1 MKRFLYGQLIF
12 IFLFSFCNTLFGQ
25 ETNYKVE
32 YSVEHYMYDRPDN
45 DTNDDDY
52 SELKISF
59 FTSGK
64 IIYNESLSF
73 GGPDENGRFTVFDD
87 IITTPNPE
95 TSLRYFYDTECPENN
110 WQPFTRIGS
119 LSSEGCR
126 EGAIT
131 TGTSTCS
138 DFVHHYSRIVELPS
152 SSLILP
158 DGNAEFKECE
168 PFTIQ
173 VAECDVDLS
182 YALEYTLRNPL
193 GGIITEGELSPY
205 SLKSSSFTFELA
217 DFTGLGANDL
227 GTVGITARYVADPNT
242 TIGAHRTSVSLTPT
256 GCSPNQVGLP
266 QTSNETCFLANDGS
280 VTLTFDDDVDTSDSQ
295 IRFYV
300 FKGTTSNPS
309 DSDLEQ
315 NPPSLPNPPQT
326 ILDPRITLVPVGGG
340 STNFTGTLNGLEGGD
355 ETQNSQSYYIVYQE
369 VDYTVDPVVVKSFG
383 YTPSFTIEQPSQII
397 ASGSIEAPQF
407 CGDTAK
413 ISFGASGGNDLNST
427 GSYSYQYRI
436 NSTNDADWSNISA
449 NPQPVALINIEQTV
463 QIRAQYSVNGCFSE
477 AITLTDYI
485 EAAAPDLTFTMP
497 SPGTATSNVIDDGV
511 ISIEFGGGTPSVTPP
526 NYTFELLKENATNG
540 FDILSVLPSDII
552 LTGNRIEYRNLG
564 IGTYRIRIIDANS
577 CELTSGD
584 IEVSAAPVPQFTDPV
599 TTDPTCNNGT
609 DGSVSFDLTNPVY
622 PYQYRILDGNNV
634 LVDSGNDIA
643 SPSAPINITSNSL
656 GAGNY
661 TIEVIY
667 NTGSFNPPLGVVSKP
682 FTIVNPVVI
691 TATISAV
698 PFSCFDS
705 TDGALTVVAMGAT
718 NYEYELN
725 TDRGNWVELVG
736 NTIFVDNPNFYEVTL
751 RNRDNPSCVSA
762 VSNREE
768 VTRPLEIAITE
779 NIGSHVDVSTNGV
792 SNGALEILV
801 ENGTPSYTF
810 SWTRSETLS
819 SAKIPFT
826 PSALNSTDTNLIDL
840 PFGIYQVT
848 LTDDANNCPSVL
860 GPEIEITQPGPLNI
874 TDFIGTDTC
883 NGLETGTITSTVQGT
898 GNITF
903 EFLLQP
909 GEVGESVAY
918 TITTTDRT
926 VTTPNLGA
934 GTYGLRITEV
944 TSTAIRTTDPID
956 YVTISELPGITA
968 ETAKTDVSCDG
979 FTPGT
984 ITVSNV
990 IGGSQFISAP
1000 NDLTGYEYRIND
1012 TFNTF
1017 QAEPVF
1023 NNVAVGSYTLTVRD
1037 ALGCEFNTL
1046 VEVVQNGVPLLDP
1059 IATIANDASSDTSL
1073 DGSVVLEFETG
1084 TDLGS
1089 LSFEWSGPGVSG
1101 ITTKDLNGVGTGT
1114 YQVIITAPGNC
1125 TLSEIFTIGVEAA
1138 FSIQPLTGTPTLCSG
1153 GTNGSVTANITA
1165 TGPVTFNW
1173 KEEDGSV
1180 DGILISTIENSAL
1193 RNLSLNNLSTGIYY
1207 LEAIDE
1213 NNVEIESN
1221 RYEIVELP
1229 EVSATI
1235 VPVPTCSGSNTG
1247 SITFIPSGTLT
1258 YFYSIDGGTTFQP
1271 EPVFENLADITYNLQ
1286 VRASE
1291 SPNCDY
1297 VQSDVRIGVSPGMYW
1312 DENNSSIVRAS
1323 GPEVN
1328 DGSIIAAFTGGT
1340 EPYNYSLNNGT
1351 PQLTN
1356 VFADL
1361 SKGTYSVTVT
1371 DAAGC
1376 SASQDFEVTEIGP
1389 LTISNI
1395 NVTDASCLGEANGS
1409 ITTTVTG
1416 EGDITFLWTLGNDVN
1431 GNPIPVPVS
1440 NGTDGPNITGILA
1453 GNYILTVTDDNA
1465 TRFTEAI
1472 AVGEPTNSVTV
1483 TNVALTDVSCFGG
1496 NDGTLE
1502 VEAGGGTG
1510 PYMYSINGGD
1520 YETSNLFEDL
1530 SAGNYTI
1537 SVRDANNCTFTE
1549 PTPEILLEPQELGLA
1564 FIDIKPVTLPN
1575 ASDGAIS
1582 ITVEGGLGTYTYS
1595 WSGPNGYTSVDK
1607 DVFNGEA
1614 GDYVVTITDAENA
1627 SCSYTSDP
1635 IKITEPGELIVTLFL
1650 NETLSCSSD
1659 SDAVIIANVQGDQPF
1674 TYQWFEVVNTNT
1686 IELEETTNIIG
1697 DLPAGTYLLKVT
1709 DSNNITLD
1717 STIEI
1722 SAPTPLNIN
1731 IDNST
1736 NVICAGEATGSIN
1749 ITVTGGTPPYQY
1761 FWSNSA
1767 TVPDISG
1774 LDAGEYII
1782 EVQDE
1787 AGCIAQET
1795 ITITPPGDA
1804 IQIVDAA
1811 IINVTEYQGIDGSI
1825 SLDITGGSAPYSY
1838 AWTRISDNSITGNQR
1853 TISNLAAD
1861 SYLVTVSDVNGCSV
1875 TEIYEVTQPDIVVG
1889 TIIQPTCSG
1898 DSNGSISVL
1907 ANEGNGT
1914 FSYLWN
1920 TGATESDINNLAA
1933 GTYSVTVTGFDSGP
1947 INRTYVLENPAP
1959 LEVDLGSD
1967 RILCAGQT
1975 LELDAT
1981 VDDETATYSWSSD
1994 NGFSSSEPNIELTAT
2009 GNYTVTVQSE
2019 TGCIAEGNIFVDISS
2034 DEINA
2039 EFAVSSQVFT
2049 GESIIAVDIS
2059 YPLPDGIEWILPV
2072 QAKIETQNRDEAQFS
2087 FAEAGEYEVSIITTR
2102 GDCVAQKTKKIVVVA
2117 RDGLITEEDTKNGKK
2132 LIEDFLV
2139 YPNPSD
2145 GRFTADVTLTEI
2157 GDINIRVFSLAN
2169 NALMASKRDRDAFSY
2184 SIPFDLSGLPAG
2196 VYAVLLET
2204 PYGQTLRKVIIK

>member
-1 MKRFLYGQLIF
+1 MKKIALILLP
-12 IFLFSFCNTLFGQ
+12 LFSVFFSLNAQEPDKYQLNVKSDIFCGVPGSGSYEWRTRTTTVVKVTDISGNIITADCNNNYNVKPKTVDIEFYCNYRYCSNGSPCSDGGATENSSRDLFKFTIPDNFNAGTINKFDTTLELTSFQSLSSPALDGC
-25 ETNYKVE
+25 EIEVNINPNIEIELGNYVVE
-32 YSVEHYMYDRPDN
+32 YKTQNRSFLPLPNEFQNIPKIKLKAEDLGISSEIVLLKLTSCASLVDSNILNLSFTGCPPKFSGVPVPINAKCKGEANGGVKITVETIPTDTEFFQIEYYKNGEDFPNNSPKIYTGDFIGNSYSFLGLDAGDYEIILKSGLIAGGALNAGDTITFSVDEPEEN
-45 DTNDDDY
+45 V
-52 SELKISF
+52 SF
-59 FTSGK
+59 SHTITDITCKGSSDGK
-64 IIYNESLSF
+64 IIINAQGGTPPFQYSLNSGTFQNLNEFSGLAVGDFDVVVKDSNNCTTNPSTIAISDGVNPPDIDVLSLSTAEAANGQGKISVLVT
-73 GGPDENGRFTVFDD
+73 GGSGTLQFSWTKDGSPFNPNASNDPANLTGLNPAVYKLIVTDQNGNGCSSDELTFTIGEIPELNVSISTIEQINCEDDTAQLTATATNGSGTGYLYSWYKGTDTTGELLTPTTNAVSVQQGTYTVEVTDSGGD
-87 IITTPNPE
+87 TQTATYTLDYEQPLLTVTENITQI
-95 TSLRYFYDTECPENN
+95 L
-110 WQPFTRIGS
+110 
-119 LSSEGCR
+119 CR
-126 EGAIT
+126 GESAGAIVLT
-131 TGTSTCS
+131 VTGGVNPLVYWDGSFT
-138 DFVHHYSRIVELPS
+138 PS
-152 SSLILP
+152 SSSR
-158 DGNAEFKECE
+158 
-168 PFTIQ
+168 T
-173 VAECDVDLS
+173 DLLS
-182 YALEYTLRNPL
+182 DTYTYEIIDENNCRLEGSIT
-193 GGIITEGELSPY
+193 ITEPP
-205 SLKSSSFTFELA
+205 T
-217 DFTGLGANDL
+217 
-227 GTVGITARYVADPNT
+227 GITVSATSTDVT
-242 TIGAHRTSVSLTPT
+242 T
-256 GCSPNQVGLP
+256 N
-266 QTSNETCFLANDGS
+266 
-280 VTLTFDDDVDTSDSQ
+280 
-295 IRFYV
+295 
-300 FKGTTSNPS
+300 
-309 DSDLEQ
+309 
-315 NPPSLPNPPQT
+315 
-326 ILDPRITLVPVGGG
+326 
-340 STNFTGTLNGLEGGD
+340 
-355 ETQNSQSYYIVYQE
+355 
-369 VDYTVDPVVVKSFG
+369 
-383 YTPSFTIEQPSQII
+383 
-397 ASGSIEAPQF
+397 
-407 CGDTAK
+407 
-413 ISFGASGGNDLNST
+413 GGNDGTIALSISNG
-427 GSYSYQYRI
+427 GSDYTYVWIETTTNTVY
-436 NSTNDADWSNISA
+436 NPNLSTNPDEFIGFTAGTYQVVVTD
-449 NPQPVALINIEQTV
+449 INN
-463 QIRAQYSVNGCFSE
+463 NGCTTTLPQ
-477 AITLTDYI
+477 AIT
-485 EAAAPDLTFTMP
+485 
-497 SPGTATSNVIDDGV
+497 ID
-511 ISIEFGGGTPSVTPP
+511 E
-526 NYTFELLKENATNG
+526 
-540 FDILSVLPSDII
+540 
-552 LTGNRIEYRNLG
+552 
-564 IGTYRIRIIDANS
+564 
-577 CELTSGD
+577 
-584 IEVSAAPVPQFTDPV
+584 
-599 TTDPTCNNGT
+599 
-609 DGSVSFDLTNPVY
+609 
-622 PYQYRILDGNNV
+622 
-634 LVDSGNDIA
+634 
-643 SPSAPINITSNSL
+643 
-656 GAGNY
+656 
-661 TIEVIY
+661 
-667 NTGSFNPPLGVVSKP
+667 
-682 FTIVNPVVI
+682 
-691 TATISAV
+691 
-698 PFSCFDS
+698 
-705 TDGALTVVAMGAT
+705 
-718 NYEYELN
+718 
-725 TDRGNWVELVG
+725 
-736 NTIFVDNPNFYEVTL
+736 
-751 RNRDNPSCVSA
+751 
-762 VSNREE
+762 
-768 VTRPLEIAITE
+768 
-779 NIGSHVDVSTNGV
+779 
-792 SNGALEILV
+792 
-801 ENGTPSYTF
+801 
-810 SWTRSETLS
+810 
-819 SAKIPFT
+819 
-826 PSALNSTDTNLIDL
+826 
-840 PFGIYQVT
+840 
-848 LTDDANNCPSVL
+848 
-860 GPEIEITQPGPLNI
+860 PGPLNLLDPQFETAPI
-874 TDFIGTDTC
+874 NCFGESTGKIVAKYTGTAPFTFAWFKGINKIKEGIEDFIENQPFGNDYSYTVVDASGITITSDAITISQPTATLSATHTQADVSC
-883 NGLETGTITSTVQGT
+883 FGGNDGTITVNGTGGSGQLIYEISGGSATQVSPGNFINLEAGTYVVNVTDAVGCSIAVPLNIVLIPPTEVTFDDINAVTPVSSSGGSDGSISVTVQGGVQPYYYRWFGPSGQLVSTETIPSTTTIENLPEGTYTLTVSNDEFFTACNTSKSYNVTEQAVQPIT
-898 GNITF
+898 GTPTCFGQATGSLTATIAATGLITF
-903 EFLLQP
+903 KWTLED
-909 GEVGESVAY
+909 G
-918 TITTTDRT
+918 TIAATETTTLRT
-926 VTTPNLGA
+926 VTTE
-934 GTYGLRITEV
+934 GL
-944 TSTAIRTTDPID
+944 
-956 YVTISELPGITA
+956 
-968 ETAKTDVSCDG
+968 
-979 FTPGT
+979 
-984 ITVSNV
+984 
-990 IGGSQFISAP
+990 
-1000 NDLTGYEYRIND
+1000 
-1012 TFNTF
+1012 
-1017 QAEPVF
+1017 
-1023 NNVAVGSYTLTVRD
+1023 
-1037 ALGCEFNTL
+1037 
-1046 VEVVQNGVPLLDP
+1046 
-1059 IATIANDASSDTSL
+1059 
-1073 DGSVVLEFETG
+1073 
-1084 TDLGS
+1084 
-1089 LSFEWSGPGVSG
+1089 
-1101 ITTKDLNGVGTGT
+1101 
-1114 YQVIITAPGNC
+1114 
-1125 TLSEIFTIGVEAA
+1125 AA
-1138 FSIQPLTGTPTLCSG
+1138 
-1153 GTNGSVTANITA
+1153 
-1165 TGPVTFNW
+1165 
-1173 KEEDGSV
+1173 
-1180 DGILISTIENSAL
+1180 
-1193 RNLSLNNLSTGIYY
+1193 GIYY
-1207 LEAIDE
+1207 LEIEDE
-1213 NNVEIESN
+1213 NGLTVRSPNN
-1221 RYEIVELP
+1221 FEIVELP

-1286 VRASE
+1286 VRATE

-1297 VQSDVRIGVSPGMYW
+1297 VQSGVRIGVSPGMYW

-1510 PYMYSINGGD
+1510 PYTYSINGGD

-1607 DVFNGEA
+1607 DVLNGEA

-1697 DLPAGTYLLKVT
+1697 DLPAGIYLLKVT

-1933 GTYSVTVTGFDSGP
+1933 GTYSVTVTGFESGP

-2102 GDCVAQKTKKIVVVA
+2102 GDCVAQKTKKIVVVV

-2169 NALMASKRDRDAFSY
+2169 NALMASKRDRDALSY
-2184 SIPFDLSGLPAG
+2184 SIPFDLSSLPAG